1 MSGSAAVQNSISE
14 EDILRADMYGF
25 LAALFRKEP
34 SDELIS
40 TVAALEGDQS
50 PIGGACLTLAHLAKT
65 LDNDLIRHEYV
76 TVFVGVGRG
85 EILPFASYYLTGFL
99 NDKPLANL
107 RADMAAIGIARAD
120 GVKEPE
126 DHISSLFDMMAGLIR
141 GSFGRVYS
149 VAEQASFY
157 RKHVEPWAGML
168 MGDVETAK
176 SAVFFAPAG
185 TIGRAFL
192 DIESQAFSM
201 DGTG

>member
-1 MSGSAAVQNSISE
+1 MAVQTLAQKAIAE
-14 EDILRADMYGF
+14 EDVLRADMYGF
-25 LAALFRKEP
+25 LASLFRKEP

-40 TVAALEGDQS
+40 GVAALDGDQS
-50 PIGGACLTLAHLAKT
+50 PIGSACLTLAHLAKT
-65 LDNDLIRHEYV
+65 LDNEIIRNEYV
-76 TVFVGVGRG
+76 TVFIGVGRG

-107 RADMAAIGIARAD
+107 RADMAAIGITRAE

-126 DHISSLFDMMAGLIR
+126 DHIASLFDMMAGLIR
-141 GSFGRVYS
+141 GTFGRAYS
-149 VAEQASFY
+149 VAEQARFY

-168 MGDVETAK
+168 MRDIETAK

-185 TIGRAFL
+185 TIGREFL
-192 DIESQAFSM
+192 EIESKAFSM

>member
-65 LDNDLIRHEYV
+65 LDNDLIRNEYV

>member
-1 MSGSAAVQNSISE
+1 MSGAAAVQNSISE

>member
-40 TVAALEGDQS
+40 NVAAMEGDQS

>member
-25 LAALFRKEP
+25 LAELFRKEP

>member
-1 MSGSAAVQNSISE
+1 MSGSAAVQNSISD

-168 MGDVETAK
+168 MGDVETSK

-201 DGTG
+201 DGAG